1 MKKENNTNS
10 KLFYDNINPT
20 NILNNNMK
28 TYNTTGFTQSPLY
41 DRYEEEINL
50 FKENI
55 FDIMPDL
62 SFDCLNDEARYFI
75 NNDKTNEIAENN
87 LGNNI
92 KRSSHFKNG
101 EISQTY
107 KTSNK
112 TTNNKKLGRK
122 RKGEDFIENNG
133 KAHTKDSEDNI
144 RIKFK
149 RYFFD
154 FLIEWINY
162 EIGKSPKLRN
172 IGKIVKLNS
181 EIMKNNSK
189 AHILKMLDLSA
200 AEYLSNDISSKYT
213 TLKIDHNKTLIQL
226 IYNLK
231 EEKITEILDKSIRE
245 LMKIFCND
253 STQFTNTNIKG
264 LQDCIEEL
272 KSEFQ
277 DENYI
282 EKFKE
287 EAENYEDRYK
297 GLKGR
302 EKKNIKTI

>member
-41 DRYEEEINL
+41 DGYEEEINL
-50 FKENI
+50 FKEDN
-55 FDIMPDL
+55 FDILPNL
-62 SFDCLNDEARYFI
+62 SFDFLNDEARYFI
-75 NNDKTNEIAENN
+75 NNDKTNEIVENN

-92 KRSSHFKNG
+92 KRSSHFKN
-101 EISQTY
+101 EKISQTY

-122 RKGEDFIENNG
+122 RKGEDFIENNE
-133 KAHTKDSEDNI
+133 KSHTKDSEDNI
-144 RIKFK
+144 RIKYK

-154 FLIEWINY
+154 FLIDWINY
-162 EIGKSPKLRN
+162 EIGKSPKLRK

-253 STQFTNTNIKG
+253 SIQFTNTNIKG

-272 KSEFQ
+272 KSEFH

-302 EKKNIKTI
+302 EKKIKTI